1 MRYLLILLAI
11 TLFTKSYS
19 QTATLHKNSVYV
31 NNEEIFKLYTVGT
44 ITHQTY
50 KVKNLQENEL
60 VLIDQSNLRTDAG
73 NILLKCIFINY
84 PQYEA
89 YIPLQ
94 VNMKKLISRLFANYN
109 IVQNNALNEAGVA
122 LFCKNYSLNHY
133 PSKYISPELT
143 SNNEPKNNTPNNETP
158 MKEVVVEK
166 KIETPVTKEVNEQ
179 ENLEQL
185 NIAQEEPEEKNIDM
199 SEEEGDDYFIVK
211 RDVTQQIYLSGS
223 KIRQDYKEI
232 GSFKTVE
239 KLLLGQ
245 QGKEITI
252 LSLSGKNVAVARFI
266 DGDAQCE
273 LLTLRDKKTWNV
285 AITSEDIHI
294 TIKDILKVLIDRMY
308 L

>member
-1 MRYLLILLAI
+1 MKYVLLLMVIALS
-11 TLFTKSYS
+11 TESFC

-31 NNEEIFKLYTVGT
+31 NNEEVFKLYSVGT

-60 VLIDQSNLRTDAG
+60 VLIDQTNLRTDAG

-94 VNMKKLISRLFANYN
+94 VNMKKQISRLIANYN
-109 IVQNNALNEAGVA
+109 IVQNNALNEASVS
-122 LFCKNYSLNHY
+122 LLCKNYSLKHY
-133 PSKYISPELT
+133 PSKYISPEIT
-143 SNNEPKNNTPNNETP
+143 GNNEPINNIQKNETP
-158 MKEVVVEK
+158 VKELVAEK
-166 KIETPVTKEVNEQ
+166 KIETPPTIEINEQ
-179 ENLEQL
+179 ENTEEV
-185 NIAQEEPEEKNIDM
+185 NIAQEETEEKNIDM

-211 RDVTQQIYLSGS
+211 RDVAQQIYLSGS

-232 GSFKTVE
+232 GSFKTEE

-273 LLTLRDKKTWNV
+273 LLTLRDKKTWNI
-285 AITSEDIHI
+285 AITSNDIHD

>member
-1 MRYLLILLAI
+1 MRYVLILLVLALSI
-11 TLFTKSYS
+11 KSFC

-31 NNEEIFKLYTVGT
+31 NNEEVFKLYSVGT

-73 NILLKCIFINY
+73 NILLKCIFINF

-94 VNMKKLISRLFANYN
+94 VNMKKQISRLLANYN
-109 IVQNNALNEAGVA
+109 IVQNNALNEAGVS

-143 SNNEPKNNTPNNETP
+143 SNIEPKSNTSHNEVP
-158 MKEVVVEK
+158 VKEVIVEK
-166 KIETPVTKEVNEQ
+166 KIETPPSAEVNQQ
-179 ENLEQL
+179 ENSEEM
-185 NIAQEEPEEKNIDM
+185 NMAQEEREEKNIDM

-211 RDVTQQIYLSGS
+211 RDVAQQIYLSGS

-232 GSFKTVE
+232 GSFKTEE

-252 LSLSGKNVAVARFI
+252 LSLSGKNVAIARFL

-273 LLTLRDKKTWNV
+273 LLTIRDKKTWNI
-285 AITSEDIHI
+285 AIANDDIHN